1 MTETNLETETENTP
15 LTTEFAIY
23 QLVGTYLSKK
33 LKGKYDLEWNAIKG
47 TPKEKDYRENKEK
60 IARDAFLAIR
70 SRSSKEDFI
79 EYFVS
84 TICSVS
90 QHLNQQAYLK
100 VAEELF
106 SRTEDIRT
114 LTMLALSAC
123 G

>member
-1 MTETNLETETENTP
+1 
-15 LTTEFAIY
+15 
-23 QLVGTYLSKK
+23 
-33 LKGKYDLEWNAIKG
+33 LKGKGLDWSAAKG
-47 TPKEKDYRENKEK
+47 IPAKENEYREMKEK
-60 IARDAFLAIR
+60 IARDAFLSIR
-70 SRSSKEDFI
+70 SRSNKEDFI

-106 SRTEDIRT
+106 SRSEDIRT
-114 LTMLALSAC
+114 LTMLALSAR